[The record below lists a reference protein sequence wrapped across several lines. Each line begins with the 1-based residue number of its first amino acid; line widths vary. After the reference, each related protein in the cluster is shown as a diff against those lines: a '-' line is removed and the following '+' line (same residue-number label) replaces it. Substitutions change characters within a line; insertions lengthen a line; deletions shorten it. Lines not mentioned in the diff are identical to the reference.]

1 MPTIAT
7 LPGDGIGPEVLQAAL
22 QVLDAVAPDL
32 TYEDH
37 PIGGAAIDAYGTAL
51 PDATLD
57 ACRDADA
64 VLLAA
69 VGGPKWDTTDPDA
82 PRPEQG
88 LLGLRGGLGLY
99 ANLRPVRPLP
109 ALYDASPLK
118 REVIERTD
126 LLVVRELT
134 GGIYFG
140 EKGREGDR
148 AYDVCAYTVAEVE
161 RIARTAFEAARSRV
175 TSVDKANVLETSRL
189 WREVVMRVHSR
200 EFPNVELEHLLVDNA
215 AMRLVAAPRH
225 FDVILTENLF
235 GDILS
240 DEAAMLTGSI
250 GLLPSAS
257 LGEGGPGVFEPVHG
271 SAPDIAGQGIANPLA
286 MILSAAMLTGSIG
299 LLPSASLGG
308 DGPGV
313 FEPVHGSAPDIAGQG
328 IANPLAMFLSVALML
343 RHGLSREEDAAR
355 IESAVDRALE
365 AGLRTGDL
373 GGTATTAEATQA
385 VLKELS

>member
-1 MPTIAT
+1 
-7 LPGDGIGPEVLQAAL
+7 
-22 QVLDAVAPDL
+22 
-32 TYEDH
+32 
-37 PIGGAAIDAYGTAL
+37 
-51 PDATLD
+51 
-57 ACRDADA
+57 A

-69 VGGPKWDTTDPDA
+69 VGGPRWDTTDPA
-82 PRPEQG
+82 KPRPEQG
-88 LLGLRGGLGLY
+88 LLGLRQGLGLY

-109 ALYDASPLK
+109 ALYDESPLK

-140 EKGREGDR
+140 DKGRANGR
-148 AYDVCAYTVAEVE
+148 AHDVCAYTEAEIE
-161 RIARTAFEAARSRV
+161 RIARTAFRAARSRV

-189 WREVVMRVHSR
+189 WREVVSRVHAA

-225 FDVILTENLF
+225 FDVILTENMF

-257 LGEGGPGVFEPVHG
+257 LGGERSGDERAARGRCPGLFEPVHG

-286 MILSAAMLTGSIG
+286 MILSAA
-299 LLPSASLGG
+299 LL
-308 DGPGV
+308 
-313 FEPVHGSAPDIAGQG
+313 
-328 IANPLAMFLSVALML
+328 L
-343 RHGLSREEDAAR
+343 RHGLDRGEPAAR
-355 IESAVDRALE
+355 IESAVDRALD

-373 GGTATTAEATQA
+373 GGTATTAEATRA
-385 VLKELS
+385 VLEELK